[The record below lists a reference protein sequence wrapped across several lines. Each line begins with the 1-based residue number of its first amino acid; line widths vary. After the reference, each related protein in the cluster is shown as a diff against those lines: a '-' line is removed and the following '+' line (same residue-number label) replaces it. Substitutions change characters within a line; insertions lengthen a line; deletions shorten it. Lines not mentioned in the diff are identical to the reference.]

1 MIIIGLRKTTKIGI
15 KKAQIKYIVGKT
27 KNLNYDQVLEIIK
40 SFLVEV
46 LELTLLDLEEWIETY
61 VPKRTGQLRDNLLKN
76 IRSSRVVGSV
86 MRIIIATSIDYAE
99 KVAEMSTAQV
109 RHSGTDREH
118 SGKKAYAYY
127 WGHYGPIY
135 LDDPEAIGNF
145 FDVLAEYAKDRVIM
159 NLAKMKSKYTTM
171 VRQL

>member
-1 MIIIGLRKTTKIGI
+1 MIIIGLRETTKIGV
-15 KKAQIKYIVGKT
+15 KKAQIKYIVGKS
-27 KNLNYDQVLEIIK
+27 KNLSYEQVLEIIT
-40 SFLVEV
+40 SLLQEV
-46 LELTLLDLEEWIETY
+46 LELTLTDLEVWIKKY
-61 VPKRTGQLRDNLLKN
+61 VPKRTGQLRDNLLKH
-76 IRSSRVVGSV
+76 IHSSRVRDGVL
-86 MRIIIATSIDYAE
+86 RIIIATSINYAE
-99 KVAEMSTAQV
+99 KVNEMTTAQV